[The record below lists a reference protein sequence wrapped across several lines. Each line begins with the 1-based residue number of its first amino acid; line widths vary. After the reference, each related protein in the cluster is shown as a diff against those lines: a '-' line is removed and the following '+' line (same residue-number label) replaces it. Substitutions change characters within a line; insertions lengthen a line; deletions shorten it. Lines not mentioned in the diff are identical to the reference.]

1 MPEDMLYRHIA
12 AGGHSFNNTLI
23 KCRGNIL
30 LCSFYQL
37 RSVYLW
43 TIAKKGEKLK
53 VIWLYFG
60 IIKKKRNLLR
70 LFWVNLKANVQKKM
84 QFVA

>member
-1 MPEDMLYRHIA
+1 M
-12 AGGHSFNNTLI
+12 
-23 KCRGNIL
+23 

-37 RSVYLW
+37 RCEYLW
-43 TIAKKGEKLK
+43 TIAKKAEKLK

-70 LFWVNLKANVQKKM
+70 LFLVNLKANVQKKM
-84 QFVA
+84 QLVA

>member
-1 MPEDMLYRHIA
+1 M
-12 AGGHSFNNTLI
+12 
-23 KCRGNIL
+23 

-37 RSVYLW
+37 RSEYLW
-43 TIAKKGEKLK
+43 TIAKKAEKLK

-70 LFWVNLKANVQKKM
+70 LFLVNLKANVQKKM

>member
-1 MPEDMLYRHIA
+1 M
-12 AGGHSFNNTLI
+12 
-23 KCRGNIL
+23 

-37 RSVYLW
+37 RSEYLW
-43 TIAKKGEKLK
+43 AIAKKAEKLK

-70 LFWVNLKANVQKKM
+70 LFLVNLKANVQKKM

>member
-1 MPEDMLYRHIA
+1 M
-12 AGGHSFNNTLI
+12 
-23 KCRGNIL
+23 

-37 RSVYLW
+37 RSEYLW
-43 TIAKKGEKLK
+43 TIAKKAEKLK

-70 LFWVNLKANVQKKM
+70 LFLVNLKANVQKKM
-84 QFVA
+84 QLVA

>member
-1 MPEDMLYRHIA
+1 M
-12 AGGHSFNNTLI
+12 
-23 KCRGNIL
+23 

-37 RSVYLW
+37 RSEYLW
-43 TIAKKGEKLK
+43 TIAKKAEKLK

-60 IIKKKRNLLR
+60 TIKKKRNLLR
-70 LFWVNLKANVQKKM
+70 LFLVNLKANVQKKM

>member
-1 MPEDMLYRHIA
+1 M
-12 AGGHSFNNTLI
+12 
-23 KCRGNIL
+23 

-37 RSVYLW
+37 RSEYLW
-43 TIAKKGEKLK
+43 TIAKKAEKLK

-60 IIKKKRNLLR
+60 IIKKKRNYLR
-70 LFWVNLKANVQKKM
+70 LFLVNMKANVQKKM

>member
-1 MPEDMLYRHIA
+1 M
-12 AGGHSFNNTLI
+12 
-23 KCRGNIL
+23 

-37 RSVYLW
+37 SSEYLW
-43 TIAKKGEKLK
+43 TIAKKAEKLK

-70 LFWVNLKANVQKKM
+70 LFLVNLKANVQKKM